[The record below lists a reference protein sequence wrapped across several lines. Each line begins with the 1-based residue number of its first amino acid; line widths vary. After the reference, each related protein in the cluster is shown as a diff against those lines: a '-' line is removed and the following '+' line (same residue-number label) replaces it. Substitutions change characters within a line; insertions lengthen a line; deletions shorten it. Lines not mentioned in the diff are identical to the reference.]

1 MARSEEQPPQERTA
15 PDPDGDASDDGRRSS
30 AGRGHRRSDR
40 PVTSASGTAS
50 FRRCGN
56 ADAAVA
62 RARRGQVHE
71 RFVRPRLCQDRQQ
84 QACCQ
89 PVRKTLHGASL
100 GEELG
105 GKEDAKQSA
114 AAVAHGSQL
123 TAPSCRG
130 VTRTRDLRVMSPAS
144 YHCSTRRIVP
154 AGAVISGCLSRVLP
168 LAPPFLCHVR
178 VPQDD
183 ESRHSWVLASRAAHV
198 CRGLR
203 GPRSS
208 RLPEDPAPE
217 SRSSPRASWS

>member
-1 MARSEEQPPQERTA
+1 MPSGKQPPQERTA
-15 PDPDGDASDDGRRSS
+15 SDPGSDASDDGRRSS

-40 PVTSASGTAS
+40 PATNASGTAS
-50 FRRCGN
+50 FRRCGDAN
-56 ADAAVA
+56 AAVA

-89 PVRKTLHGASL
+89 PIRKTLHGTSL

-105 GKEDAKQSA
+105 GKKIRGHSKLM
-114 AAVAHGSQL
+114 AHSSPL
-123 TAPSCRG
+123 KAPNGRG

-144 YHCSTRRIVP
+144 YHCSTRRICP

-168 LAPPFLCHVR
+168 RAPPSLCHVR

-183 ESRHSWVLASRAAHV
+183 ESQRSWALAPRAAHA